1 MKDASKNRLLLGK
14 RKDPPQASVDL
25 LSQQE
30 QDEDGEDNE
39 VKSDDPV
46 S

>member
-14 RKDPPQASVDL
+14 RKDPPQASVDM

-30 QDEDGEDNE
+30 QDEDGEDE
-39 VKSDDPV
+39 VESDDPV